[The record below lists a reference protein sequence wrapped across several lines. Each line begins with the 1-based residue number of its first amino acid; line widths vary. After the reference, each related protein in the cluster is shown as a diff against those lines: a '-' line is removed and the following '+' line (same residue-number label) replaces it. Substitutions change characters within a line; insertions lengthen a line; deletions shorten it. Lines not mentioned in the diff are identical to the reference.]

1 MVERENKSA
10 AKKVLIIMLLVELF
24 AVLAIFLLTVIFK
37 DENSTPSI
45 FGNSFYITDNEKMD
59 VQTDSLVLAKNGRPD
74 GSVVGGVILCENLAE
89 GTGIY
94 RVVGVESTNETFIYN
109 VCLDSEPT
117 NIIKVDA
124 KNVVGECKY
133 AYHTAGRVLI
143 FMKSKTGVIICVL
156 IPVIIL
162 AVIELVLGFIKEMK
176 KRELEKKREK
186 VRHEQERH
194 YSTKRRRDRAFTFDD
209 FKNEEQTL
217 KSRYNKKNR
226 DEISEIRKPVRRIK
240 VSDEQTKIVNIDEES
255 RARVRAKAMQIQAAV
270 DSAEENDRAYE
281 AASESSSRGSFD
293 FTQDLSFNRYSDDD
307 LPFDTSEVEE
317 TYEYAAAAPAE
328 TVEPE
333 VYEAPVPEK
342 TEVEPPKPKAPAMSL
357 NEMMDLMAKS
367 KAKLQKDIEKN
378 K

>member
-10 AKKVLIIMLLVELF
+10 AKKVLIIMLIVELF
-24 AVLAIFLLTVIFK
+24 VVLAIFLLTVIFK

-59 VQTDSLVLAKNGRPD
+59 VQTDSLVLTKNGRPD

-89 GTGIY
+89 GAGIY

-133 AYHTAGRVLI
+133 SYHTVGKILI

-217 KSRYNKKNR
+217 KSRHHKKNR

-255 RARVRAKAMQIQAAV
+255 RARVRAKAMQIQEAV
-270 DSAEENDRAYE
+270 DSAEDSVRTDE
-281 AASESSSRGSFD
+281 AVVEKSTHESFD
-293 FTQDLSFNRYSDDD
+293 FTQDLSFNRYSDAD
-307 LPFDTSEVEE
+307 LTEDTSEGER
-317 TYEYAAAAPAE
+317 TYEYAAASPETSAPFAG
-328 TVEPE
+328 
-333 VYEAPVPEK
+333 YEAPEPEK
-342 TEVEPPKPKAPAMSL
+342 TEAEQPKPKAPAMSL

-367 KAKLQKDIEKN
+367 KAKLQKDIENN